1 MASGPPSAP
10 GRRVLLIGASRG
22 LGLAL
27 AREWAR
33 GGRRVV
39 AAVRGSGRT
48 PLHDLADT
56 CAEQIEIETVD
67 VTEPAQIA
75 ALHDRLADR
84 MFDLLFV
91 NAGVTNQPE
100 GTVAQTPTG
109 EFIRV
114 MVTNALG
121 PLRVIEALQDRV
133 EPAGT
138 IGVMSSGQGS
148 VANNER
154 GGHEVYRGSKAAL
167 NTFMRSYAAR
177 HSGERRTLVL
187 MAPGWVRTELGGLN
201 ARLSIDESIPNVVRT
216 LDALQGETRSALRRL
231 PRPDGSVVNA
241 APQQAWAL
249 MQRFVEAHNRRG
261 ELAEALGFRLGGGRG
276 KILFQLRD
284 GPVTLSQLAEVNGVD
299 APYAT
304 LIVDKLEAHG
314 LVERRPHPDDRRRK
328 LVTLTA
334 AGHNAIATADAILL
348 RPPAAVTNL
357 PADDLEQLTGLLTRL
372 LDADAAEPADPKSS
386 APASMSG

>member
-1 MASGPPSAP
+1 MASGPPLAP

-100 GTVAQTPTG
+100 GTVAETSTD
-109 EFIRV
+109 EFTRV
-114 MVTNALG
+114 MVTNALS
-121 PLRVIEALQDRV
+121 PLRVIEALQDLV

-177 HSGERRTLVL
+177 HAGEHRTLVL
-187 MAPGWVRTELGGLN
+187 MAPGWVRTGLGGPD
-201 ARLSIDESIPNVVRT
+201 ARFTVDESIPNVVKT
-216 LDALQGETRSALRRL
+216 IDALE
-231 PRPDGSVVNA
+231 GSPGLHYVD
-241 APQQAWAL
+241 
-249 MQRFVEAHNRRG
+249 F
-261 ELAEALGFRLGGGRG
+261 LGRTV
-276 KILFQLRD
+276 
-284 GPVTLSQLAEVNGVD
+284 PW
-299 APYAT
+299 
-304 LIVDKLEAHG
+304 
-314 LVERRPHPDDRRRK
+314 
-328 LVTLTA
+328 
-334 AGHNAIATADAILL
+334 
-348 RPPAAVTNL
+348 
-357 PADDLEQLTGLLTRL
+357 
-372 LDADAAEPADPKSS
+372 
-386 APASMSG
+386 